1 MFTRKTTLFFTVLV
15 AIALLAVGM
24 VIASRLDFSPASS
37 AQSRPSSVP
46 VANSA
51 PLDGPIDA
59 LTFRRIAEEEI
70 SAVVSIRTESAP
82 SRRQLSEIPDDLLR
96 RFFGPGVQP
105 PQQDPDAPPQQGG
118 GTGFVI
124 DDDGHILTNNHV
136 VDGADRIFVSQFG
149 AGRTEEYEAVL
160 VGHDSLTDSAL
171 IRLKDRRPAGLGLIR
186 FGDSDQMQP
195 GDWVMAIG
203 NPFGLGHTV
212 TVGVISARGRPLG
225 GVQGRPQNML
235 QTDAAINPGNSGGP
249 LLNIRGEVVGINTS
263 IITDQR
269 QANLGI
275 GFAMP
280 INVIRDILPQL
291 KSGKVTRGVIG
302 VQVATDP
309 ITTRMA
315 QAFGLP
321 NTNGAVVSTVTE
333 DGPAEK
339 GGIQP
344 GDVVVEFA
352 GQPIADSGALVDLV
366 VHTTPGTTVPVVVVR
381 NRGARRR
388 PARMAGWDLGPGRA
402 ARRGGGGAG
411 GGGADGHGS
420 RDGAAGAH
428 AGRGAPARGARRPRR
443 RRRQLRRA
451 AQPGVQRGPDARRRH
466 PQGQHR
472 HGDEPVAGDPRAAAR
487 AVGRRGVPARLAR
500 RAGSVR
506 DGQQALTGSQVH
518 GFTGSR
524 VHRFSGREPEP
535 VNL

>member
-1 MFTRKTTLFFTVLV
+1 MGWRSRATGDRLFGNTENTSMSTRKTTLFYTVLV
-15 AIALLAVGM
+15 AIASLAVGM
-24 VIASRLDFSPASS
+24 VIASRLDLSPASS
-37 AQSRPSSVP
+37 AQSRLSPVP

-263 IITDQR
+263 IIADQR

-352 GQPIADSGALVDLV
+352 GQPIADSSALVDLV

-381 NRGARRR
+381 NRERLTLRVTIDEL
-388 PARMAGWDLGPGRA
+388 DLEA
-402 ARRGGGGAG
+402 EQAVTTGGGGTE
-411 GGGADGHGS
+411 
-420 RDGAAGAH
+420 
-428 AGRGAPARGARRPRR
+428 
-443 RRRQLRRA
+443 
-451 AQPGVQRGPDARRRH
+451 
-466 PQGQHR
+466 
-472 HGDEPVAGDPRAAAR
+472 EPTDTGL
-487 AVGRRGVPARLAR
+487 GMEL
-500 RAGSVR
+500 
-506 DGQQALTGSQVH
+506 QALTPDIARQLEVPDGRGGAVVSSVERRSPAFNAGLTRGDVILKVNTVTVTSLSQV
-518 GFTGSR
+518 TR
-524 VHRFSGREPEP
+524 ELQRAPSGDVVFLLVWRAGQEVFVT
-535 VNL
+535 VNKP